1 MTTAFEAAN
10 EIRIVRIYDAPVAM
24 VWEAWTDVNQ
34 VGHWW
39 GPRGFSITTH
49 AKELR
54 NGGFWDYTMHGP
66 DGKDWPNYTRYHAVV
81 PRERLEYDHGASSAD
96 AAPMF
101 KVVAT
106 FRDVGNGKTELDM
119 RMILPTAEAAAQSR
133 TFVKAA
139 GGNGTWDRLA
149 EYLEERVSSHKVF
162 VINRSFDAP
171 VDRVFSAWTT
181 PSQLAQWL
189 PPTGMTMRV
198 TAGDISVGAQ
208 MMFSMSNEGFTMYG
222 RLDYLTIDPPSLVE
236 YLQRFTDAEG
246 NTSRHPGAPV
256 WPEVMHTRVTFTP
269 EGDARTRVT
278 LLWQPH
284 GVASEAE
291 VAAFLEERGG
301 MTQGWSGSFDK
312 LDGVLAG

>member
-10 EIRIVRIYDAPVAM
+10 EIRILRIYDAPVAM

-34 VGHWW
+34 VGQWW

-49 AKELR
+49 EKELR
-54 NGGFWDYTMHGP
+54 PSGFWDYTMHGP
-66 DGKDWPNYTRYHAVV
+66 DGKDWPNYTRYHEVEPQA
-81 PRERLEYDHGASSAD
+81 RLVYDHGASSAD

-101 KVVAT
+101 KVVVT
-106 FRDVGNGKTELDM
+106 FRDVGGGKTELDM
-119 RMILPTAEAAAQSR
+119 RMILPTPEAAEQSR

-149 EYLEERVSSHKVF
+149 EYLEHRVSSRQVF
-162 VINRSFDAP
+162 VINRSFAAP
-171 VDRVFSAWTT
+171 VRRVFDAWAT

-198 TAGDISVGAQ
+198 TDGDIRAGERV
-208 MMFSMSNEGFTMYG
+208 MFSMSNEAFTMYG
-222 RLDYLTIDPPSLVE
+222 RLDYVVIDAPSRLE

-256 WPEVMHTRVTFTP
+256 WPEVMHTTVTFTP
-269 EGDARTRVT
+269 EGDDRTRVT
-278 LLWQPH
+278 LQWQPY
-284 GVASEAE
+284 GPASEAE

-301 MTQGWSGSFDK
+301 MTMGWTGSFDK
-312 LDGVLAG
+312 LDAVLGG